1 MNLLALFTDI
11 VHYIDLPFTLLFL
24 CIGIALTIYTRVPQF
39 YAWRHFMQIL
49 TSGLKR
55 RTTKD
60 LKTIN
65 AFHALCAAMATSIGI
80 GNIIGPSLAITIG
93 GPGALFWLLVYAFFG
108 AATKLTEVCFAVH
121 FRTKNKDGRILG
133 GPAQYLSEVHPLLAT
148 WYGAA
153 TIILFAGWSGIQ
165 SKALAEILAKQQVPE
180 LVTGIL
186 LAIFVV
192 FVLIG
197 GAQRVGA
204 IASKLVPFMF
214 GLYVLCALF
223 ILSLQPALILKALQ
237 LIGQCIACPA
247 APIGGFLGATIFGAI
262 RQGTY
267 KGVFITE
274 SGMGTS
280 SIAHAM
286 TDAQRPIDQGV
297 LALYSVTADAFLCLL
312 SGLLVLTSQA
322 WTTGAVSNILVFTVF
337 QEKLPVIGP
346 FVFIVSATL
355 FITTTAIGNGFNGGQ
370 SFAAF
375 TKYRWIRWYYVFV
388 GLVIVVSSIIDVPLL
403 WAIMDAIFPFV
414 ALPNLIGICI
424 LAYRYRN
431 VLKY

>member
-1 MNLLALFTDI
+1 MNLLDFFTST
-11 VHYIDLPFTLLFL
+11 VHYIDIPFTFLFL
-24 CIGIALTIYTRVPQF
+24 CIGIGLTLYTRIPQI
-39 YAWRHFMQIL
+39 YAFPHFIRIL

-55 RTTKD
+55 REKKD

-121 FRTKNKDGRILG
+121 FRTKNSDGRILG
-133 GPAQYLSEVHPLLAT
+133 GPAQYLSAIHPWLAS

-165 SKALAEILAKQQVPE
+165 SKALAEILAKQHIPE
-180 LVTGIL
+180 LITGIC
-186 LAIFVV
+186 LAVLVV
-192 FVLIG
+192 FVLVG

-204 IASKLVPFMF
+204 LASKLVPFMF
-214 GLYVLCALF
+214 ALYVLCALI
-223 ILSLQPALILKALQ
+223 ILSLHPKLIIHAFKM
-237 LIGQCIACPA
+237 IIQCITCPA
-247 APIGGFLGATIFGAI
+247 APVGGFLGATIFAAL
-262 RQGTY
+262 REGTY

-274 SGMGTS
+274 SGMGTA

-297 LALYSVTADAFLCLL
+297 LALYSVAADSFLCLL
-312 SGLLVLTSQA
+312 SGLLVLISGA
-322 WTTGAVSNILVFTVF
+322 WTNGAISNILVFTVF
-337 QEKLPVIGP
+337 QEKLPIIGP
-346 FVFIVSATL
+346 FIFIISAIL

-370 SFAAF
+370 SFATF
-375 TKYRWIRWYYVFV
+375 TQYRWINWYYLFV
-388 GLVIVVSSIIDVPLL
+388 GFVIILSSIMDVPLL

-414 ALPNLIGICI
+414 ALPNLIGITI
-424 LAYRYRN
+424 LAIKHPELLRY
-431 VLKY
+431 